1 MPLTIQDLKVDQTYL
16 SSESSGIL
24 VSNINIPE
32 SEFDNLDNVLERVRQ
47 FISTDYVNVVNIQ
60 FQVCATYL
68 LKNSETGEQRQ
79 WSGSFNPRG
88 NQLNSLSP
96 FQTFA
101 PNFKTI
107 VKNACATDNVYR
119 HLRFYHV
126 QTNWVF
132 EKLSSI
138 IISVQAVVNTSHST
152 LIRRNL
158 TSRRYGRSIQTFLLP

>member
-1 MPLTIQDLKVDQTYL
+1 MFLTIQDLKVDQTYL

-32 SEFDNLDNVLERVRQ
+32 SEFNNLDSVLERARQ
-47 FISTDYVNVVNIQ
+47 LISTDYINVANIQ

-107 VKNACATDNVYR
+107 VKNACSTDNVYR
-119 HLRFYHV
+119 RLRFYHV

-132 EKLSSI
+132 EKLTSI
-138 IISVQAVVNTSHST
+138 IISVQAVVSTSHST

-158 TSRRYGRSIQTFLLP
+158 ISRRYGRSIQTFLLP